1 MFGSSNGPLNNN
13 IYTFFGDDWK
23 SNISFYFML
32 TRYLI
37 IAITGENSLK
47 GPNGEML
54 QYLLKYNEPD
64 LTCTKHKRSLINK
77 LMIYYQVVCE

>member
-23 SNISFYFML
+23 SNINFYFML
-32 TRYLI
+32 IRYLI
-37 IAITGENSLK
+37 IGTTGENSLK